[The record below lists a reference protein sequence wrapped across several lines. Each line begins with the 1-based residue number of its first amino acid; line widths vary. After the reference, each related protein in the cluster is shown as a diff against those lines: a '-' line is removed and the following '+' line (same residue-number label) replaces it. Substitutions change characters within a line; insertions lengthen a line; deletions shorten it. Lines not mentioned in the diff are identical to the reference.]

1 MYCGMS
7 SASSARRV
15 EHELPQEAVQV
26 AQVLRPFGHLQ
37 QLQRLG
43 PVGPPSESGK
53 PMKSEYDMTGARRA
67 TEIEHLNRLRAGK
80 SRVTLMLDDDVLQA
94 YREAAGAR
102 GTDYQALIDD
112 ALREHLHQS
121 PIDEATL
128 RRVLREELRA
138 TG

>member
-1 MYCGMS
+1 
-7 SASSARRV
+7 
-15 EHELPQEAVQV
+15 
-26 AQVLRPFGHLQ
+26 
-37 QLQRLG
+37 
-43 PVGPPSESGK
+43 
-53 PMKSEYDMTGARRA
+53 MKSEYDMTGARRA

-80 SRVTLMLDDDVLQA
+80 SLVTLMLDDDLLQA

-102 GTDYQALIDD
+102 GMDYQALIND